1 VVQAAPNS
9 SITTYT
15 SKRIAPL
22 DLDGKA
28 LSRIPKLFRV
38 TGCPALLYLHKDIP
52 LDAVQPSSWSTRCW
66 PPPLMSGSLGAER
79 LLACFFFPV
88 LAAKREDPRRMRRG
102 QGRKRDCGW
111 FGPLAWWMNR
121 RQAGSRTESTS
132 DISCIQAL
140 EGQSRREYS
149 VSGLA
154 PSITKI

>member
-1 VVQAAPNS
+1 MSV
-9 SITTYT
+9 
-15 SKRIAPL
+15 L
-22 DLDGKA
+22 DFISTKI
-28 LSRIPKLFRV
+28 SPWMPSNH
-38 TGCPALLYLHKDIP
+38 PAGVL
-52 LDAVQPSSWSTRCW
+52 AVGHRGLCQVLWEQRGSW
-66 PPPLMSGSLGAER
+66 LVFL
-79 LLACFFFPV
+79 FPV